1 MVNEK
6 INHKVLKI
14 NNLKFK
20 LLKNFMKKKD
30 HILQT
35 ILLNCILLSFHIV
48 YSQNKNNTHYSASF
62 DSIELLSKQFPNKG
76 FLLAKK
82 MYLSSSRT
90 KDELQKVQSLY
101 LIGTSIG
108 NMNKYSEALKYLY
121 YAKNEAKKIDNDS
134 LTLYCDFSIAIQYGR
149 LNFNQKAIELIDKCF
164 ENTHSIIDSDNKN
177 VFIANL
183 YSFKAFF
190 LAGTKPEPSYWLLLN
205 YHKKAALYLNK
216 VKKKN
221 ISNFAYT
228 NIGMYYQ
235 LLNENEKALNYYTKS
250 LQEAKSNKSVSLEI
264 VYHNIGNVYYLQK
277 EYQKSIKYI
286 DSSIDLAKPKKIYYI
301 LKDNYSLQKD
311 NYRKL
316 GNYTKGNLY
325 ANLEASYADSLNHIE
340 KTEYIKGT
348 NLILEKLEKEKKDSD
363 RKSIVLIMVSFFIIL
378 SIFIVYL
385 ITVKK
390 QKIKNKLKE
399 ENITIKSKEINEL
412 KQKVSTSYQE
422 VIEMA
427 KKDNPLFVSFFKE
440 LYPEFYAK
448 LIKVQPK
455 LTITEQKV
463 CFFIKLKFSTK
474 EIANYTYVSIK
485 AIQNRKNR
493 LRKRLGLENG
503 EDLYEWI
510 EKL

>member
-1 MVNEK
+1 MQKENSFYLFVC
-6 INHKVLKI
+6 IIFTCVSF
-14 NNLKFK
+14 NLAF
-20 LLKNFMKKKD
+20 
-30 HILQT
+30 
-35 ILLNCILLSFHIV
+35 
-48 YSQNKNNTHYSASF
+48 SQKKNNTHHFVSF
-62 DSIELLSKQFPNKG
+62 DSIELVSKQFPNKG
-76 FLLAKK
+76 YLLAKK
-82 MYLSSSRT
+82 MYLSSLKT
-90 KDELQKVQSLY
+90 NDELKKVQSLY
-101 LIGTSIG
+101 LLGNSVG
-108 NMNKYSEALKYLY
+108 NMNKYSEALRYLY

-134 LTLYCDFSIAIQYGR
+134 LSVYCDFSIAIQYGR
-149 LNFNQKAIELIDKCF
+149 LNFNLKAIELIDKCF
-164 ENTHSIIDSDNKN
+164 ENTNSIIDSDNRN
-177 VFIANL
+177 VFIADL

-205 YHKKAALYLNK
+205 YHKKAARYLNK
-216 VKKKN
+216 VKKKKV
-221 ISNFAYT
+221 SNFAYT

-235 LLNENEKALNYYTKS
+235 LLNKHTTALYYYTKS

-264 VYHNIGNVYYLQK
+264 IYHNIGNVYYLKK
-277 EYQKSIKYI
+277 EYLKSIKYI
-286 DSSIDLAKPKKIYYI
+286 DSSIHLAKPKKIYYI
-301 LKDNYSLQKD
+301 LKDNYSLLKD

-316 GNYTKGNLY
+316 GDNTKGNLY
-325 ANLEASYADSLNHIE
+325 ADLEASYADSLNHIE
-340 KTEYIKGT
+340 KNEYIKGT
-348 NLILEKLEKEKKDSD
+348 NLILEKLEKEKKESD
-363 RKSIVLIMVSFFIIL
+363 RKNIALIIVSVFIVL
-378 SIFIVYL
+378 SIFIVYMV
-385 ITVKK
+385 TMKN
-390 QKIKNKLKE
+390 QKLKTKLKE
-399 ENITIKSKEINEL
+399 ENITVKSKEINEL

-448 LIKVQPK
+448 LINVQPK

-474 EIANYTYVSIK
+474 EIASYTFVSIK